1 MTQTSVTPLIGS
13 EALAELLTGSGVVV
27 LDVTV
32 HFPPARFDGD
42 YRPESGYAGWADAH
56 IPGSRHVDLMTTF
69 SDREASLHF
78 TKPTAEQLSLDL
90 AAAGIGVGSTIVLY
104 DQGSMTWA
112 SRLWWVLRNAG
123 IDARILDG
131 GLAAWTWH
139 GFPVESGDEGAPAH
153 SVTPWGVV
161 DLDLWAD
168 QDDVAAVSA
177 GTSSGTLVCAL
188 SPEQFAGTEKTRYS
202 RRGHIPGSRNL
213 SAKSLLDDNG
223 LMLPATDVSVR
234 ARELSASAV
243 PIIIYCG
250 GGVSACLS
258 ALGLVI
264 SGYDAIKVY
273 DGSLEEWTADPTL
286 PMVTGIEPA
295 EGDRCR
301 ES

>member
-1 MTQTSVTPLIGS
+1 MTQTSVTPLIDS
-13 EALAELLTGSGVVV
+13 ETLSQLLPGGNVVV

-42 YRPESGYAGWADAH
+42 YRPESGYAGWTEAH

-69 SDREASLHF
+69 SDRGASLHF
-78 TKPTAEQLSLDL
+78 TKPTAEQLALDL
-90 AAAGIGVGSTIVLY
+90 AAAGIGADATIVIY

-123 IDARILDG
+123 IGARVLDG

-139 GFPVESGDEGAPAH
+139 GFAVESGEERTPAQ
-153 SVTPWGVV
+153 SVAAWDVA

-168 QDDVAAVSA
+168 RDDVAAVST
-177 GTSSGTLVCAL
+177 GEQPGTLVCAL
-188 SPEQFAGTEKTRYS
+188 APEQFAGTEKTRYS

-223 LMLPATDVSVR
+223 LMLPATDLASR
-234 ARELSASAV
+234 AHVLSASVA

-250 GGVSACLS
+250 GGVSACLT
-258 ALGLVI
+258 ALSLVM

-286 PMVTGIEPA
+286 PMVAGTGPTDS
-295 EGDRCR
+295 DRCR